1 MCEHIAHIGENMP
14 NMTLSI
20 PKELHS
26 MVKQHTEIRWSEV
39 ARRAMWQ
46 QAKKLMLMERLTSKS
61 KLTEHDINDIDH
73 KIKANLLRRYA

>member
-1 MCEHIAHIGENMP
+1 MP

-61 KLTEHDINDIDH
+61 KLTEHDIDDIDH